1 MKANTLVVKPDGSQV
16 MEDVEVSD
24 NWFDPPKPA
33 PEPEPVTLASTNQ
46 RVDELSTASD
56 DIMAA
61 LTELAGMV
69 DAMAGGEANG

>member
-1 MKANTLVVKPDGSQV
+1 MISKTLVVKPDGTSV
-16 MEDVEVSD
+16 MEEREYPED
-24 NWFDPPKPA
+24 WFNTSEPA
-33 PEPEPVTLASTNQ
+33 LAPEPVTLAQTSQ

-69 DAMAGGEANG
+69 DVMAGGEADG